1 MSCAASCSVA
11 ELASPDM
18 KIVAAPRQATKR
30 IDISPEVDLAAVV
43 LIAFIVVSICRHTR
57 RRSRFTLHG
66 RSPDL
71 RVKASFPPS
80 RRISPSGRWKAAR
93 RLQSRGRLGPW
104 VPPLVHPSPF
114 PFQFLTLR
122 ALGTPCKTI
131 WTSGGHP
138 VKAESGRAM
147 SAGDDS
153 RLCCD
158 KLARPHQPTFSLAQI
173 FRLGRT
179 LSAGRHTKM
188 RQNSAGD
195 SRNGLGPK
203 CAQRPRISQIA
214 IG

>member
-114 PFQFLTLR
+114 PFQSLTLC
-122 ALGTPCKTI
+122 ADGTPCNTI
-131 WTSGGHP
+131 WTVPAHP
-138 VKAESGRAM
+138 VKAESGMKAY
-147 SAGDDS
+147 GDDRCVFS
-153 RLCCD
+153 ACHPWQT
-158 KLARPHQPTFSLAQI
+158 ARAL
-173 FRLGRT
+173 L
-179 LSAGRHTKM
+179 
-188 RQNSAGD
+188 
-195 SRNGLGPK
+195 RNAAEKFIRGF
-203 CAQRPRISQIA
+203 AR
-214 IG
+214 